1 MTSDDLGVRLSASDC
16 LTDCRYAK
24 ALRAGCAPSAFYV
37 VVWGG
42 LHFIGGREDGMPQTV
57 GAGESFGGGH
67 LASISPQSRLISP
80 QSGGHLASPLNM
92 GDIKGDNKGDGAVA
106 GSHRG
111 QLSVSP
117 GREVMG
123 GGQSPGRE
131 IASNDVPLE
140 PFDLQAAEPTLLLS
154 LRVSDVDT
162 ILHPTECMLMA
173 SLSACYGSLIA
184 C

>member
-42 LHFIGGREDGMPQTV
+42 LHFIGGREDGLPQTV
-57 GAGESFGGGH
+57 GVGESFGGGH
-67 LASISPQSRLISP
+67 LAS
-80 QSGGHLASPLNM
+80 PLNL
-92 GDIKGDNKGDGAVA
+92 GDIKGDSKGDGAVA

-162 ILHPTECMLMA
+162 TLHPTECMLMT
-173 SLSACYGSLIA
+173 SLIA
-184 C
+184 CR